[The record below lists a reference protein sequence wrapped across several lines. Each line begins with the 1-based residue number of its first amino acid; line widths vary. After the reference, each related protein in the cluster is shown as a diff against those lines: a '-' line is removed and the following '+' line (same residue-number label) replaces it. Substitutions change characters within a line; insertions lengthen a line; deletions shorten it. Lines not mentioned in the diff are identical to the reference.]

1 MPDGSDRYR
10 DRAERFPAEFRIGVA
25 CKEWAQVEKLV
36 TANASRTGVFVR
48 GQRAPAVGSHLVLT
62 VELPNGSKLDLTGTV
77 MHVVSPKQAH
87 ERGGVAG
94 FGVKLAAAH
103 DADLVLLE
111 SMAQAEANVAPR
123 KSNPPATRPT
133 SSPVERERTASQE
146 FATPA
151 PSASMPTPEELSSAP
166 THGGPSSIKVTSA
179 GSPIAIARF
188 ALPAQK
194 EQELENA
201 PCATEQVVGIDFG
214 TSYSSI
220 AAVRGSEIF
229 VVPDGAGR
237 RIVPSVV
244 SYPESGG
251 VLVGWDARDRLVSDP
266 SHTIHSA
273 KRFLGRKRGEPNVA
287 NQLAQLAYPTSVG
300 PNDQV
305 VFELAAGQQ
314 LAVPQV
320 AAEVMRLLKR
330 NAERALGY
338 AVEEAVLSV
347 PVAFETPQRNALRK
361 AAALAGLRVVGL
373 VEEPAGAA
381 LAYGFGQGRNE
392 LVAVY
397 DFGGGTFDFTV
408 IDISNEV
415 FRIMVSVGDAWL
427 GGDDFDLALA
437 TDAASVFYLH
447 HKIQLQQRQVEW
459 QRTLIAAE
467 ACKRKLSDEEAAVL
481 HAPQI
486 SRTSRGPVD
495 LDVPMKRAQL
505 EQLCKPLVDR
515 SIAIAE
521 QALVGLG
528 LSPSDIGGVVLTGG
542 VTRIPM
548 VRKAVE
554 KFFER
559 EVPYVVNP
567 DEAVAMGAA
576 VQAHLLSKQLAAL
589 HA

>member
-25 CKEWAQVEKLV
+25 CKEWTQVEKLI
-36 TANASRTGVFVR
+36 TSNASRSGVFIR
-48 GQRAPAVGSHLVLT
+48 GQKAPAVGSHLTLS
-62 VELPNGSKLDLTGTV
+62 VELPDGSKLDLTGTV
-77 MHVVSPKQAH
+77 VHVVSPKQAH

-94 FGVKLAAAH
+94 FGVRLAAAH
-103 DADLVLLE
+103 EADLVLLE
-111 SMAQAEANVAPR
+111 SMAQAEAGGKP
-123 KSNPPATRPT
+123 KSA
-133 SSPVERERTASQE
+133 PVEPRERTASQE

-151 PSASMPTPEELSSAP
+151 PSASMPTPEELASAP
-166 THGGPSSIKVTSA
+166 THGGPSSIQVMSSGKA
-179 GSPIAIARF
+179 IAIARF
-188 ALPAQK
+188 ALPTQK

-201 PCATEQVVGIDFG
+201 PCTSENVVGIDFG

-220 AAVRGSEIF
+220 AAVRAGEIF

-266 SHTIHSA
+266 AHTIHSA
-273 KRFLGRKRGEPNVA
+273 KRFLGRKRSEPQVA
-287 NQLAQLAYPTSVG
+287 NQIAQLAYPTTAG

-320 AAEVMRLLKR
+320 AAELMRLLRR

-338 AVEEAVLSV
+338 AVEDAVLTV
-347 PVAFETPQRNALRK
+347 PVAFEVPQRNALRR
-361 AAALAGLRVVGL
+361 AAALAGFRVVGL

-467 ACKRKLSDEEAAVL
+467 ACKRKLSDEEKAVL

-528 LSPSDIGGVVLTGG
+528 LGPSDIGGVVLTGG

-548 VRKAVE
+548 VRAAVQ
-554 KFFER
+554 KFFDR
-559 EVPYVVNP
+559 DVPYVVNP

-576 VQAHLLSKQLAAL
+576 VQAHLLSKQRPAL

>member
-10 DRAERFPAEFRIGVA
+10 DRAQRFPAEFRIGVA
-25 CKEWAQVEKLV
+25 CKEWAQVEKFV
-36 TANASRTGVFVR
+36 TANASRSGVFVR
-48 GQRAPAVGSHLVLT
+48 AQISPAVGSQLT
-62 VELPNGSKLDLTGTV
+62 LSVELPDGKKIDLSGTV
-77 MHVVSPKQAH
+77 VRVVTPAKAH
-87 ERGGVAG
+87 ERGGVPG
-94 FGVKLAAAH
+94 FGVKLSSVH
-103 DADLVLLE
+103 EADLVLLE
-111 SMAQAEANVAPR
+111 SMAQAEAGEA
-123 KSNPPATRPT
+123 SPPKHE
-133 SSPVERERTASQE
+133 SERERTASQE

-151 PSASMPTPEELSSAP
+151 PSASAPSPEELASAP
-166 THGGPSSIKVTSA
+166 THGGASSIKVTSS
-179 GSPIAIARF
+179 GPPIAIARF
-188 ALPAQK
+188 ALPAHK

-201 PCATEQVVGIDFG
+201 PCTSEQVVGIDFG

-220 AAVRGSEIF
+220 AAVRGNEIF
-229 VVPDGAGR
+229 VVPDSAGR
-237 RIVPSVV
+237 RITPSIV

-251 VLVGWDARDRLVSDP
+251 VLVGWDARDRLITDP
-266 SHTIHSA
+266 AHTVHSM
-273 KRFLGRKRGEPNVA
+273 KRFLGRKQSDTHVA
-287 NQLAQLAYPTSVG
+287 NQLAQLAYATSAG
-300 PNDQV
+300 PGDQV
-305 VFELAAGQQ
+305 VLELATGMQ
-314 LAVPQV
+314 LAVAQV
-320 AAEVMRLLKR
+320 AGEVIRLLKR
-330 NAERALGY
+330 HAERALGY

-347 PVAFETPQRNALRK
+347 PVAFEIAQRNALRK
-361 AAALAGLRVVGL
+361 AAALAGLRVVNL

-427 GGDDFDLALA
+427 GGDDFDIALA

-467 ACKRKLSDEEAAVL
+467 VCKRKLSDEETAVL
-481 HAPQI
+481 EARQI
-486 SRTSRGPVD
+486 SRSARGPID
-495 LDVPMKRAQL
+495 LEVPMKRAQL
-505 EQLCKPLVDR
+505 EQLCKPLVER

-528 LSPSDIGGVVLTGG
+528 LGPENIGRVVLTGG

-548 VRKAVE
+548 VRAAVS
-554 KFFER
+554 KYFER
-559 EVPYVVNP
+559 DVTFVVNP

-576 VQAHLLSKQLAAL
+576 VQASLLARNRAAL
-589 HA
+589 HR